1 METIV
6 SLATPPGNS
15 GVAVIRISGGK
26 SKEILQKLIKE
37 NFNFNPRQM
46 YLKKVYAGKVV
57 DTCLVVYFKSP
68 FSFTGED
75 VAEIQLHGGFLL
87 AQTIIDE
94 CIKFGAI
101 PASAGEFSKRA
112 FLNGKLSLDQAEG
125 IMDLINAE
133 TKLQAE
139 LGSKL
144 LNGKLMEVVT
154 NIANNLTDILAEIEA
169 KLDYPEYEYTQ
180 TETTNVLTRLNEI
193 LQNLNSFL
201 TTSANGLII
210 KNGVKVAITGA
221 PNVGKSSLLNALTK
235 TNKAIVTDIAGTTR
249 DIVEGEYVYKGVM
262 FRLFDTAG
270 IRDNADKV
278 EQIGIE
284 RALKTVEDADIV
296 LKVFDINNNYQVQ
309 TNKPTITIANK
320 SDTKTLTNKDITV
333 SAKTGKNLEAL
344 KELIF
349 TKTVGTNLDGN
360 QLYLTNARHID
371 CIKRAINCLNE
382 VVTIFNETSLDII
395 SNLIKQAWH
404 ALCEITGQIGDEEII
419 DKIFAKF
426 CLGK

>member
-1 METIV
+1 
-6 SLATPPGNS
+6 
-15 GVAVIRISGGK
+15 
-26 SKEILQKLIKE
+26 
-37 NFNFNPRQM
+37 M

-320 SDTKTLTNKDITV
+320 SDTKTLTNKDITI

-349 TKTVGTNLDGN
+349 TKTIGTNLDGN

-404 ALCEITGQIGDEEII
+404 ALCEITGQTGDEEII